1 MLGMKGARGI
11 KIAAWAVVGATAV
24 LAVAF
29 STRFGSDPSLSASPL
44 IGQPAPELTLPALD
58 GSGNV
63 SLSDLEGEIV
73 VVNFFASWCPGCR
86 TEHAALVATSE
97 AFSASG
103 VQFVQIAYDDRPE
116 DSLAF
121 LDELGSTPETL
132 YLSDESSAAAIGFGL
147 RGVPETYFID
157 AAGIVQ
163 GKVSGE
169 TDALILG
176 ETIDTMLTGGT
187 PGEQV
192 VGEVQTRD

>member
-1 MLGMKGARGI
+1 MSGARGI
-11 KIAAWAVVGATAV
+11 KLAAWAVVIGSAV

-29 STRFGSDPSLSASPL
+29 ATRFGSDPGLSASPL

-58 GSGNV
+58 GTGDV
-63 SLSDLEGEIV
+63 TLSDLEGEIV
-73 VVNFFASWCPGCR
+73 VVNFFASWCLGCR

-97 AFSASG
+97 AFADRG
-103 VQFVQIAYDDRPE
+103 VQFVQIAYDDRPD

-132 YLSDESSAAAIGFGL
+132 YLSDVDSLAAIGFGL

-157 AAGIVQ
+157 ADGVVQ
-163 GKVSGE
+163 GKISGE
-169 TDALILG
+169 SDALVLG
-176 ETIDTMLTGGT
+176 ETIDTMLAGGT

-192 VGEVQTRD
+192 VGEVQSRDESR